1 MINNIITLRVLDFI
15 ILASI
20 GFLMNLASFSWVRYL
35 DRIRKRKMMEDFL
48 SHIQEKIETEEEF
61 QEIIDKMR
69 RDFGGEQF
77 PKP

>member
-1 MINNIITLRVLDFI
+1 MNNIITLGVLDFI

-20 GFLMNLASFSWVRYL
+20 CFLMNLASFSWVRYL

>member
-1 MINNIITLRVLDFI
+1 MNNIITLGILDFI

-35 DRIRKRKMMEDFL
+35 DRVRKRKMMEDFL

>member
-1 MINNIITLRVLDFI
+1 MNNIITLGVLDFI

-20 GFLMNLASFSWVRYL
+20 CFLMNLASFSWVRYL

-77 PKP
+77 PKS

>member
-1 MINNIITLRVLDFI
+1 MNNIITLGVLDFI

-20 GFLMNLASFSWVRYL
+20 CFLMNLASFSWVRYL
-35 DRIRKRKMMEDFL
+35 DRVRKRKMMEDFL

>member
-1 MINNIITLRVLDFI
+1 MNNIITLRVLDFI

-20 GFLMNLASFSWVRYL
+20 CFLMNLASFSWVRYL

>member
-1 MINNIITLRVLDFI
+1 MNNIITLGVLDFI

-20 GFLMNLASFSWVRYL
+20 CFLMNLASFAWVRYL

>member
-1 MINNIITLRVLDFI
+1 MNNIITLRVLDFI

-20 GFLMNLASFSWVRYL
+20 CFLMNLASFAWVRYL

>member
-1 MINNIITLRVLDFI
+1 MNNIITLRVLDFI

-61 QEIIDKMR
+61 QEIIEKMR

>member
-1 MINNIITLRVLDFI
+1 MNNIITLGILDFI

-20 GFLMNLASFSWVRYL
+20 CFLMNLASFSWVRYL
-35 DRIRKRKMMEDFL
+35 DRVRKRKMMEDFL

>member
-1 MINNIITLRVLDFI
+1 MNNIITLRVLDFI

-35 DRIRKRKMMEDFL
+35 DRVRKRKMMEDFL

>member
-1 MINNIITLRVLDFI
+1 MNNIITLRVLDFI

-61 QEIIDKMR
+61 QDIIDKMR

>member
-1 MINNIITLRVLDFI
+1 MFELRNYKF
-15 ILASI
+15 ASI
-20 GFLMNLASFSWVRYL
+20 CFLMNLASFSWVRYL

>member
-1 MINNIITLRVLDFI
+1 MNNIITLRVLDFI